1 MPHVHLHENHHYHP
15 NTSMNKAFI
24 VGIVL
29 NVLFVL
35 IEAIIGL
42 QIHSLSLLTDAGHNL
57 GDVAGLILVVLA
69 TRIAQRKPNEKFTY
83 GFGKTTILV
92 ALTNAVIL
100 LLMVGAIGWEALQRI
115 NSPLPVEGK
124 TIAWV
129 ALAGIIINGAT
140 ALLFMKDQE
149 KDLNAKGAFLHMAA
163 DALVSLGVLI
173 SGVIIFYTQWFW
185 LDAAISLL
193 IMVVIVISS
202 WRLLKDSLRLSLDGV
217 PAGINLER
225 IQQYLLDCKGVAG
238 LHDLH
243 IWAMSTNA
251 TALTV
256 HLVISHEMDSSL
268 LATIHA
274 DLHSQFQID
283 HTTIQVE
290 KSTEE
295 ECEQRCGVEE
305 LTPTTQL

>member
-1 MPHVHLHENHHYHP
+1 MPHVHLHENHHHHP

>member
-1 MPHVHLHENHHYHP
+1 MHHHENHHHHHF
-15 NTSMNKAFI
+15 TSVNKAFI
-24 VGIVL
+24 AGIAL
-29 NVLFVL
+29 NILFVL
-35 IEAIIGL
+35 IEAVIGL
-42 QIHSLSLLTDAGHNL
+42 KINSLSLLTDAGHNL
-57 GDVAGLILVVLA
+57 GDVASLILVVLA

-100 LLMVGAIGWEALQRI
+100 LLMVGAIGWEAFQRI

-185 LDAAISLL
+185 LDAAISLM
-193 IMVVIVISS
+193 IMVVIVMSS

-217 PAGINLER
+217 PSGINIER
-225 IQQYLLDCKGVAG
+225 IRQYLLSVKGVTG

-251 TALTV
+251 NALTV
-256 HLVISHEMDSSL
+256 HLVIPNGMDDVSL
-268 LATIHA
+268 SEINSELHA
-274 DLHSQFQID
+274 QFHID

-290 KSTEE
+290 KSSEA
-295 ECEQRCGVEE
+295 ECEQRC
-305 LTPTTQL
+305 